1 MKTTNKKEK
10 LRIKVKPQSIVK
22 VWKILTENGFDQ
34 FMIDADDGYLY
45 IEFYPEKENK
55 SNFPW
60 DDIEIS
66 PIQNLLEYDKKN
78 NVNSAID
85 MPKVKSKLDEFMK
98 ELENSYSYTDRIL
111 GDDEDLTSLIFGDK
125 TQKDNGDKTSL
136 YDRLKKK

>member
-22 VWKILTENGFDQ
+22 VWKLLTENGFDQ

-60 DDIEIS
+60 DNIELS
-66 PIQNLLEYDKKN
+66 PVQNLMDYAMKN
-78 NVNSAID
+78 NVNLSID
-85 MPKVKSKLDEFMK
+85 DPNVKSQVEEFMK
-98 ELENSYSYTDRIL
+98 GLKIEYSDTYGIIS
-111 GDDEDLTSLIFGDK
+111 DDNEEDLAPLIL
-125 TQKDNGDKTSL
+125 GDKTSL

>member
-60 DDIEIS
+60 DDIELS
-66 PIQNLLEYDKKN
+66 PVQNLMDYAMKN
-78 NVNSAID
+78 DVNSLID
-85 MPKVKSKLDEFMK
+85 DPNVKSQVEEFMK
-98 ELENSYSYTDRIL
+98 ELKS
-111 GDDEDLTSLIFGDK
+111 DDLDTYGIIADDNEEDLASLII
-125 TQKDNGDKTSL
+125 GDKTSL
-136 YDRLKKK
+136 SDRPKKK

>member
-60 DDIEIS
+60 DDIELS
-66 PIQNLLEYDKKN
+66 PVQKLMDYAMKN
-78 NVNSAID
+78 DVNSLID
-85 MPKVKSKLDEFMK
+85 DPNVKSQVEEFMK
-98 ELENSYSYTDRIL
+98 ELTSDDLDTDEIIA
-111 GDDEDLTSLIFGDK
+111 DDNEEDLASLIF
-125 TQKDNGDKTSL
+125 GDKTSL

>member
-60 DDIEIS
+60 DDIELS
-66 PIQNLLEYDKKN
+66 PVQNLMDYAMKN
-78 NVNSAID
+78 DVNSLID
-85 MPKVKSKLDEFMK
+85 DPNVKSQVEEFMK
-98 ELENSYSYTDRIL
+98 GLKS
-111 GDDEDLTSLIFGDK
+111 DDLDTYGIIADDNEEDLASLIF
-125 TQKDNGDKTSL
+125 GDKTSL

>member
-10 LRIKVKPQSIVK
+10 LRIKVKPQSIMK

-60 DDIEIS
+60 DDIELS
-66 PIQNLLEYDKKN
+66 PVQKLMDYAMKN
-78 NVNSAID
+78 DVNSLID
-85 MPKVKSKLDEFMK
+85 DPNVKSKVEEFMK

-111 GDDEDLTSLIFGDK
+111 GDDEDLTSLIFGNK
-125 TQKDNGDKTSL
+125 TQKDDGDKTSL
-136 YDRLKKK
+136 YDRLKKE

>member
-60 DDIEIS
+60 DDIELS
-66 PIQNLLEYDKKN
+66 PVQNLMDYAMKN
-78 NVNSAID
+78 NVNSSID
-85 MPKVKSKLDEFMK
+85 DPNVKSQVEEFMK
-98 ELENSYSYTDRIL
+98 ELKSDDLDTDEIIA
-111 GDDEDLTSLIFGDK
+111 DDNEEDLASLIF
-125 TQKDNGDKTSL
+125 GDKTSL

>member
-60 DDIEIS
+60 DDIELS
-66 PIQNLLEYDKKN
+66 PVQNLMDYDMKN
-78 NVNSAID
+78 NVNSSID
-85 MPKVKSKLDEFMK
+85 MPKVKSQVEEFMK
-98 ELENSYSYTDRIL
+98 GLKSDDLDTDEIIA
-111 GDDEDLTSLIFGDK
+111 DDNEEDLASLIF
-125 TQKDNGDKTSL
+125 GDKTSL

>member
-45 IEFYPEKENK
+45 LEFHPEKENK

-60 DDIEIS
+60 DDIELS
-66 PIQNLLEYDKKN
+66 PVQKLMDYAMKN
-78 NVNSAID
+78 DVNSLID
-85 MPKVKSKLDEFMK
+85 DPNVKSQVEEFMK
-98 ELENSYSYTDRIL
+98 GLKS
-111 GDDEDLTSLIFGDK
+111 DDLDNDEIIADDNEEDLAPLIF
-125 TQKDNGDKTSL
+125 GDKTSL

>member
-60 DDIEIS
+60 DDIELS
-66 PIQNLLEYDKKN
+66 PVQNLMDYAMKN
-78 NVNSAID
+78 DVNSLID
-85 MPKVKSKLDEFMK
+85 DPNVKSQVEDFMK
-98 ELENSYSYTDRIL
+98 ELKSDDLDTDEIIA
-111 GDDEDLTSLIFGDK
+111 DDNEEDLASLIF
-125 TQKDNGDKTSL
+125 GDKTSL

>member
-60 DDIEIS
+60 DDIELS
-66 PIQNLLEYDKKN
+66 LVQNLMDYDMKN
-78 NVNSAID
+78 NVNSSID

-125 TQKDNGDKTSL
+125 TQKDDGDKTSL
-136 YDRLKKK
+136 YDRLKKE

>member
-60 DDIEIS
+60 DDIELS
-66 PIQNLLEYDKKN
+66 PVQNLMDYAMKSD
-78 NVNSAID
+78 VNSLID
-85 MPKVKSKLDEFMK
+85 DPNVKSQLEEFMK
-98 ELENSYSYTDRIL
+98 ELKSDDLDTDEIIA
-111 GDDEDLTSLIFGDK
+111 DDNEEDLASLIF
-125 TQKDNGDKTSL
+125 GDKTSL

>member
-60 DDIEIS
+60 DDIELS
-66 PIQNLLEYDKKN
+66 PVQKLMDYAMKN
-78 NVNSAID
+78 NVNSSID
-85 MPKVKSKLDEFMK
+85 DPNVKSQVEEFMK
-98 ELENSYSYTDRIL
+98 ELKSDDLDTDEIIA
-111 GDDEDLTSLIFGDK
+111 DDNEEDLASLIF
-125 TQKDNGDKTSL
+125 GDKTSL

>member
-45 IEFYPEKENK
+45 IGFYPEKENK

-60 DDIEIS
+60 DDIELS
-66 PIQNLLEYDKKN
+66 PVQNLMDYAMKN
-78 NVNSAID
+78 DVNSLID
-85 MPKVKSKLDEFMK
+85 DPNVKSQVEEFMK
-98 ELENSYSYTDRIL
+98 GLKSDDLDTDGIIA
-111 GDDEDLTSLIFGDK
+111 DDNEEDLASLIF
-125 TQKDNGDKTSL
+125 GDKTSL

>member
-60 DDIEIS
+60 DDIELS
-66 PIQNLLEYDKKN
+66 PVQNLMDYAMKS
-78 NVNSAID
+78 NVNSLID
-85 MPKVKSKLDEFMK
+85 DPNVKSPVEEFMK
-98 ELENSYSYTDRIL
+98 GLKSDDLDTDGIIA
-111 GDDEDLTSLIFGDK
+111 DDNEEDLASLIF
-125 TQKDNGDKTSL
+125 GDKTSL

>member
-60 DDIEIS
+60 DDIELS
-66 PIQNLLEYDKKN
+66 PVQKLMDYAMKN
-78 NVNSAID
+78 DVNSLID
-85 MPKVKSKLDEFMK
+85 DPNVKSQVEEFMK
-98 ELENSYSYTDRIL
+98 GLKSDDLDTDGIIA
-111 GDDEDLTSLIFGDK
+111 DDNEEDLASLIF
-125 TQKDNGDKTSL
+125 GDKTSL

>member
-60 DDIEIS
+60 DDIELS
-66 PIQNLLEYDKKN
+66 PVQNLMDYDMKN
-78 NVNSAID
+78 NVNSSID

-98 ELENSYSYTDRIL
+98 ELENSYSYTDGIL

-125 TQKDNGDKTSL
+125 TQKDDGDKTSL
-136 YDRLKKK
+136 YDRLKKE

>member
-60 DDIEIS
+60 DDIELS
-66 PIQNLLEYDKKN
+66 PVQNLMDYAMKN
-78 NVNSAID
+78 DVNSSID
-85 MPKVKSKLDEFMK
+85 DPNVKSQLEEFMK
-98 ELENSYSYTDRIL
+98 GLKSDHLDNDEIIA
-111 GDDEDLTSLIFGDK
+111 DDNEEDFASLIF
-125 TQKDNGDKTSL
+125 GDKTSL
-136 YDRLKKK
+136 YDRLKNE

>member
-45 IEFYPEKENK
+45 IEFHPEKENK

-60 DDIEIS
+60 DDIELS
-66 PIQNLLEYDKKN
+66 PVQNLMDYAMKN
-78 NVNSAID
+78 DVNSLID
-85 MPKVKSKLDEFMK
+85 DPNVKSQLEEFMK
-98 ELENSYSYTDRIL
+98 GLKSDDLDTDGIIA
-111 GDDEDLTSLIFGDK
+111 DDNEEDLASLIF
-125 TQKDNGDKTSL
+125 GDKTSL

>member
-45 IEFYPEKENK
+45 IEFHPEKENK

-60 DDIEIS
+60 DDIELS
-66 PIQNLLEYDKKN
+66 PVQNLMDYAMKN
-78 NVNSAID
+78 DVNSLID
-85 MPKVKSKLDEFMK
+85 DPNVKSQVEEFMK
-98 ELENSYSYTDRIL
+98 GLKSDDLDTDGIIA
-111 GDDEDLTSLIFGDK
+111 DDNEEDLASLIF
-125 TQKDNGDKTSL
+125 GDKTSL

>member
-60 DDIEIS
+60 DDIELS
-66 PIQNLLEYDKKN
+66 PVQNLMDYAMKSD
-78 NVNSAID
+78 VNSLID
-85 MPKVKSKLDEFMK
+85 DPNVKSQVEEFMK
-98 ELENSYSYTDRIL
+98 ELKSDDLDTDGIIA
-111 GDDEDLTSLIFGDK
+111 DDNEEDLASLIF
-125 TQKDNGDKTSL
+125 GDKTSL

>member
-60 DDIEIS
+60 DDIELS
-66 PIQNLLEYDKKN
+66 PVQNLMDYAMKN
-78 NVNSAID
+78 DVNSLID
-85 MPKVKSKLDEFMK
+85 DPNVKSQVEEFMK
-98 ELENSYSYTDRIL
+98 GLKSDDLDTDGIIA
-111 GDDEDLTSLIFGDK
+111 DDNEEDLAPL
-125 TQKDNGDKTSL
+125 NLGDKTSL

>member
-60 DDIEIS
+60 DDIELS
-66 PIQNLLEYDKKN
+66 PVQNLMDYAMKN
-78 NVNSAID
+78 DVNSLID
-85 MPKVKSKLDEFMK
+85 DPNVKSQVEEFMK
-98 ELENSYSYTDRIL
+98 ELKSDDLDTDEIIA
-111 GDDEDLTSLIFGDK
+111 DDNEEDLAPLIF
-125 TQKDNGDKTSL
+125 GDKTSL

>member
-22 VWKILTENGFDQ
+22 VWKILTENGFDK

-60 DDIEIS
+60 DDIELS
-66 PIQNLLEYDKKN
+66 PVQKLMDYAMKN
-78 NVNSAID
+78 DVNSLID
-85 MPKVKSKLDEFMK
+85 DPNVKSQVEEFMK
-98 ELENSYSYTDRIL
+98 ELKSDDLDTDEIIA
-111 GDDEDLTSLIFGDK
+111 DDNEEDLASLIF
-125 TQKDNGDKTSL
+125 GDKTSL

>member
-1 MKTTNKKEK
+1 MKTTNKNEK

-45 IEFYPEKENK
+45 LEFYPEKENK

-60 DDIEIS
+60 NDIEIS

-85 MPKVKSKLDEFMK
+85 MPNVKSKLDEFMK

-125 TQKDNGDKTSL
+125 AQKYDGDKTSL
-136 YDRLKKK
+136 YDRLKKE

>member
-1 MKTTNKKEK
+1 MKTTNKNEK

-60 DDIEIS
+60 DDIELS
-66 PIQNLLEYDKKN
+66 PVQNLMDYAMKN
-78 NVNSAID
+78 DVNSLID
-85 MPKVKSKLDEFMK
+85 YPNVKSQVEEFMK
-98 ELENSYSYTDRIL
+98 ELKSDDLDTDEIIA
-111 GDDEDLTSLIFGDK
+111 DDNEEDLASLIF
-125 TQKDNGDKTSL
+125 GDKTSL

>member
-45 IEFYPEKENK
+45 LEFHPEKENK

-60 DDIEIS
+60 DDIELS
-66 PIQNLLEYDKKN
+66 PVQNLMDYAMKN
-78 NVNSAID
+78 DVNSLID
-85 MPKVKSKLDEFMK
+85 DPNVKSQVEEFMK
-98 ELENSYSYTDRIL
+98 GLKS
-111 GDDEDLTSLIFGDK
+111 DDLDNDEIIADDNEEDLASLIFGY
-125 TQKDNGDKTSL
+125 KTSL

>member
-22 VWKILTENGFDQ
+22 VWKILTENGFDK

-45 IEFYPEKENK
+45 IEYYPEKENK

-60 DDIEIS
+60 DDIELS
-66 PIQNLLEYDKKN
+66 PVQNLMDYAMKSD
-78 NVNSAID
+78 VNSAID

>member
-60 DDIEIS
+60 DDIELS
-66 PIQNLLEYDKKN
+66 PVQNLMDYAMKN
-78 NVNSAID
+78 DVNSLID
-85 MPKVKSKLDEFMK
+85 DPNVKSQVEEFMK
-98 ELENSYSYTDRIL
+98 GLKSDDLDTDGIIA
-111 GDDEDLTSLIFGDK
+111 DDNEEDLASLIFGDK
-125 TQKDNGDKTSL
+125 ISL

>member
-60 DDIEIS
+60 DDIELS
-66 PIQNLLEYDKKN
+66 PVQNLMDYAMKSD
-78 NVNSAID
+78 VNSLID
-85 MPKVKSKLDEFMK
+85 DPNVKSQVEEFMK
-98 ELENSYSYTDRIL
+98 GLKSDDLDNDEIIADDNEENL
-111 GDDEDLTSLIFGDK
+111 ASLIFGY
-125 TQKDNGDKTSL
+125 KTSL

>member
-60 DDIEIS
+60 DDIELS
-66 PIQNLLEYDKKN
+66 PVQKLMDYAMKN
-78 NVNSAID
+78 DVNSLID
-85 MPKVKSKLDEFMK
+85 DPNVKSQVEEFMK
-98 ELENSYSYTDRIL
+98 ELKSDDLDTDGIIA
-111 GDDEDLTSLIFGDK
+111 DDNEEDLASLIF
-125 TQKDNGDKTSL
+125 GDKTSL

>member
-22 VWKILTENGFDQ
+22 VWKILTENGFDH

-55 SNFPW
+55 SNFHW
-60 DDIEIS
+60 DCIELS
-66 PIQNLLEYDKKN
+66 PVQNLMDYAMKN
-78 NVNSAID
+78 NVNSSID
-85 MPKVKSKLDEFMK
+85 DPNIKSQVEEFMK
-98 ELENSYSYTDRIL
+98 GLKIEYLDTDGIIA
-111 GDDEDLTSLIFGDK
+111 DDNEEDLAPLIF
-125 TQKDNGDKTSL
+125 GDKTSL

>member
-60 DDIEIS
+60 DDIELS
-66 PIQNLLEYDKKN
+66 PVQNLMDYDMKN
-78 NVNSAID
+78 NVNSSID
-85 MPKVKSKLDEFMK
+85 VPKVKSKLDEFMK
-98 ELENSYSYTDRIL
+98 GLKSDDLDTDGIIA
-111 GDDEDLTSLIFGDK
+111 DDNEEDLASLIF
-125 TQKDNGDKTSL
+125 GDKTSL

>member
-45 IEFYPEKENK
+45 IECYPEKENK
-55 SNFPW
+55 SKFPW
-60 DDIEIS
+60 DDIELS
-66 PIQNLLEYDKKN
+66 PVQKLMDYAMKN
-78 NVNSAID
+78 DVNSLID
-85 MPKVKSKLDEFMK
+85 DPNVKSQVEEFMK
-98 ELENSYSYTDRIL
+98 ELKSDDLDTDEIIA
-111 GDDEDLTSLIFGDK
+111 DDNEEDLASLIF
-125 TQKDNGDKTSL
+125 GDKTSL

>member
-60 DDIEIS
+60 DDIELS
-66 PIQNLLEYDKKN
+66 PVQNLMEYDKKN

>member
-60 DDIEIS
+60 DDIELS
-66 PIQNLLEYDKKN
+66 PVQKLMDYAMKN
-78 NVNSAID
+78 DVNSLID
-85 MPKVKSKLDEFMK
+85 DPNVKSQVEEFMK

-125 TQKDNGDKTSL
+125 TQKDDGDKTSL
-136 YDRLKKK
+136 YDRLKKE

>member
-1 MKTTNKKEK
+1 MKTTNKNEK

-22 VWKILTENGFDQ
+22 VWKILTENGFDH

-60 DDIEIS
+60 NDIEIS

-78 NVNSAID
+78 NANSAID
-85 MPKVKSKLDEFMK
+85 MPNVKSKLDEFMK

-125 TQKDNGDKTSL
+125 AQKDDGDKTSL
-136 YDRLKKK
+136 YDRLKKE